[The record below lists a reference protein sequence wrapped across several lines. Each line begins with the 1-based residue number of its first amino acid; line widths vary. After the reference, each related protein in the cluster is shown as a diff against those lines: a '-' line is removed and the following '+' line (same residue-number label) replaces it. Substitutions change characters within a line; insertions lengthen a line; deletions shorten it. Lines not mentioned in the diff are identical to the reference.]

1 MIAAALSDLMRLYFF
16 LTLVIVAA
24 GCSGNANSN
33 SPNSA
38 GNGNKIFNVNNP
50 KAVLPV
56 STYEIVKTYPHDP
69 RAFTQGLVFHDG
81 FLYES
86 TGQEGEST
94 LRKVNLETGKI
105 VQKHDLPDEVFAEGI
120 AIMGDK
126 IYQLSW
132 RDRMAWVYNLAD
144 FRLLRE
150 VRYSDDGWGLTHD
163 GTNLF
168 ATNGT
173 HVIKVLN
180 PETFET
186 IRTIVVKDESGR
198 PLMKL
203 NELEMV
209 KGEIWANIWHSE
221 EIGKPN
227 HIVRIDPATGALKG
241 WIDLSGISP
250 DDQSGEDKSENTLN
264 GIAYDEAGDRI
275 FVTGKNWKNLY
286 EIKLK
291 PKQ

>member
-1 MIAAALSDLMRLYFF
+1 MRLYFF
-16 LTLVIVAA
+16 LTIVLIAA
-24 GCSGNANSN
+24 GCGGPVNSN
-33 SPNSA
+33 GKNSV
-38 GNGNKIFNVNNP
+38 GNGANNSNLNKP

-56 STYEIVKTYPHDP
+56 STYEVVKTYPHDP
-69 RAFTQGLVFHDG
+69 KAFTQGLAFRDG

-94 LRKVNLETGKI
+94 LRKVDLETGKI
-105 VQKHDLPDEVFAEGI
+105 VQKHELSDEVFAEGI

-132 RDRMAWVYNLAD
+132 RDHIAWVYNLSD
-144 FRLLRE
+144 FKLLRE
-150 VRYSDDGWGLTHD
+150 IRYTDDGWGLTQD

-186 IRTIVVKDESGR
+186 VRTIVVKDESGR

-203 NELEMV
+203 NELEYI
-209 KGEIWANIWHSE
+209 KGEIWANVWHSE
-221 EIGKPN
+221 EIQKPN
-227 HIVRIDPATGALKG
+227 HIARIDPATGELKG
-241 WIDLSGISP
+241 WIDLANISP
-250 DDQSGEDKSENTLN
+250 EDQRGEDKAENTLN

-275 FVTGKNWKNLY
+275 FVTGKNWKRLF

-291 PKQ
+291 PKA

>member
-1 MIAAALSDLMRLYFF
+1 MRLYLF
-16 LTLVIVAA
+16 LTVAVLA
-24 GCSGNANSN
+24 TGCGGPANSN
-33 SPNSA
+33 GLNSA
-38 GNGNKIFNVNNP
+38 GNGGTNTNVSKP
-50 KAVLPV
+50 KAVAV
-56 STYEIVKTYPHDP
+56 STYEVVKTYPHDP
-69 RAFTQGLVFHDG
+69 KAFTQGLVFRDG

-94 LRKVNLETGKI
+94 LRKVNLETGK
-105 VQKHDLPDEVFAEGI
+105 VLQKHDLPDEVFAEGI

-132 RDRMAWVYNLAD
+132 RDRTAWIYNLAD

-150 VRYSDDGWGLTHD
+150 VRYNDDGWGITHD
-163 GTNLF
+163 GTNLL

-186 IRTIVVKDESGR
+186 VRTIVVKDENGR

-203 NELEMV
+203 NELEFI
-209 KGEIWANIWHSE
+209 KGEIWANVWHSE

-227 HIVRIDPATGALKG
+227 HIARIDPATGELKG
-241 WIDLSGISP
+241 WVDLSNISP
-250 DDQSGEDKSENTLN
+250 EDQRGIDKEENTLN
-264 GIAYDEAGDRI
+264 GIAYDETGDRL

-286 EIKLK
+286 EIKVK

>member
-1 MIAAALSDLMRLYFF
+1 
-16 LTLVIVAA
+16 V
-24 GCSGNANSN
+24 
-33 SPNSA
+33 
-38 GNGNKIFNVNNP
+38 
-50 KAVLPV
+50 PV
-56 STYEIVKTYPHDP
+56 STYEIVNTYPHDP
-69 RAFTQGLVFHDG
+69 KAFTQGLVYRDG

-94 LRKVNLETGKI
+94 LRKVNIETGKV

-120 AIMGDK
+120 AIMGDRV
-126 IYQLSW
+126 YQLSW
-132 RDRMAWVYNLAD
+132 RDRTAWVYGLSD

-150 VRYSDDGWGLTHD
+150 IRYDDDGWGLTHD
-163 GTNLF
+163 GTNLY

-173 HVIKVLN
+173 HVMKVLN
-180 PETFET
+180 PETLET
-186 IRTIVVKDESGR
+186 VRTIVVKDENGR

-203 NELEMV
+203 NELEFI

-227 HIVRIDPATGALKG
+227 HIARIDPATGQLKG
-241 WIDLSGISP
+241 WVDLSNISP
-250 DDQSGEDKSENTLN
+250 NDQRGEDKSENTLN
-264 GIAYDEAGDRI
+264 GIAYDEAADRI

-286 EIKLK
+286 EIKVK